1 VCRSFG
7 KNAYQIFYHW
17 YALACTIVVTTDI
30 VEKFASTLTMDYRV
44 DGIERNDLK
53 ISVHELPTLFNHWA
67 ARNFPTVDEVTQN
80 DSTVGLEESTRFGN
94 LAEELCRNG
103 IFFITEAG
111 RLGLGNVGVRPGGLV
126 YLIQGLGAPS
136 IVDVES
142 NESIFQGT
150 CYVNGLMDVDS
161 ILIDDSIYVSLV

>member
-1 VCRSFG
+1 
-7 KNAYQIFYHW
+7 
-17 YALACTIVVTTDI
+17 
-30 VEKFASTLTMDYRV
+30 
-44 DGIERNDLK
+44 
-53 ISVHELPTLFNHWA
+53 
-67 ARNFPTVDEVTQN
+67 
-80 DSTVGLEESTRFGN
+80 
-94 LAEELCRNG
+94 
-103 IFFITEAG
+103 
-111 RLGLGNVGVRPGGLV
+111 LGNVGVRPGGLV